1 MSRYLLIALLTP
13 LLAGPLAGQ
22 AGLTIYS
29 DGRVLVRR
37 VFPLQIPEGE
47 STHRLEL
54 GALDPGSVFTTSP
67 GVTLLRGRYD
77 AAVDEVNTMR
87 RAVGR
92 MLVFE
97 TGATRDGIRD
107 TVVAE
112 VLGTNP
118 ERFRLSDGRVLFQRP
133 GMPRYPDD
141 LVQIEPAL
149 FLGIQNSRSRDD
161 LSLAW
166 FTSGASWSASYTVV
180 LGSRTARVGGEA
192 VIPSA
197 TLLMGDAEVQLLAG
211 ETGRANL
218 PMMQRLSAREGAVD
232 GVAMASAVEQEI
244 GESHLYTI
252 PGRLDL
258 TPGVTTTAALFEQI
272 TTSYQRRYVL
282 RGLLPWRGPLMQYG
296 EADTQPVEVRY
307 LLRRPADS
315 DFGRTPL
322 PMGTYRLYEPDD
334 GGNLQLIGET
344 FEPHSAAGQDLDLSA
359 GTVFDITA
367 RRVQTEYATRRDST
381 RIRATAGYTVTL
393 SNAKDTAVVVEVLE
407 ERQGEWSLL
416 SSSQPAERLSSTRT
430 RFRVRV
436 PAKGEATLSYRVAV
450 TW

>member
-1 MSRYLLIALLTP
+1 MSRYLLVAILISF
-13 LLAGPLAGQ
+13 LAEPLASQ
-22 AGLTIYS
+22 SGLTIYS

-37 VFPLQIPEGE
+37 VLPLRVPAGE

-77 AAVDEVNTMR
+77 AAVDEANTMR

-92 MLVFE
+92 TLVFE
-97 TGATRDGIRD
+97 TGATRNGVRD

-112 VLGTNP
+112 VLGTDP

-141 LVQIEPAL
+141 LVQIAPAL
-149 FLGIQNSRSRDD
+149 LLGIRNSAARAD
-161 LSLAW
+161 LTLGW

-180 LGSRTARVGGEA
+180 LGSTTARVGGEA

-197 TLLMGDAEVQLLAG
+197 TLLVEDAEVQLLAG
-211 ETGRANL
+211 ETGRANP
-218 PMMQRLSAREGAVD
+218 PMMQRLAARESAVG

-258 TPGVTTTAALFEQI
+258 TPGVTTTAALFEPI
-272 TTSYQRRYVL
+272 TTGFQRRYVL

-296 EADTQPVEVRY
+296 EADPQPVEVRY
-307 LLRRPADS
+307 LLQRPADS
-315 DFGRTPL
+315 NFGRTPL
-322 PMGTYRLYEPDD
+322 PMGTYRLYEQDV
-334 GGNLQLIGET
+334 GGRLQLIGET
-344 FEPHSAAGQDLDLSA
+344 FEPHSAVGQDLDLTA
-359 GTVFDITA
+359 GTAFDITA
-367 RRVQTEYATRRDST
+367 RRVQTEYTTRRDST
-381 RIRATAGYTVTL
+381 RMRATAGYTVTL
-393 SNAKDTAVVVEVLE
+393 ANAKDVAVVVEVLE
-407 ERQGEWSLL
+407 ERQGEWTLL
-416 SSSQPAERLSSTRT
+416 SSTLPAERLSSTRT